1 MYAFMQEL
9 ITQCHVLHVSGKYGE
24 FPISR
29 GFVTPYCK
37 TVPTIMSCILS
48 FSSYCV
54 ILENKI
60 RR

>member
-9 ITQCHVLHVSGKYGE
+9 ITQCHVLLVSGNMGN
-24 FPISR
+24 PISR

-37 TVPTIMSCILS
+37 TVPTIMSCKLS
-48 FSSYCV
+48 FASYCV

-60 RR
+60 GR